1 MWPKVLELINFYHN
15 SLSSKNQAIYLNKIG
30 NDTLYDFAVHTL
42 EKPQVY
48 ARYYTRSEIREIF
61 AFVREAYYPL
71 FQDFY
76 ECNVMSLEEEG
87 LLRLVKKSKT
97 KVTKIM
103 KKLRKPLNLLFLL

>member
-42 EKPQVY
+42 EKPQIY

-61 AFVREAYYPL
+61 ACKAK
-71 FQDFY
+71 
-76 ECNVMSLEEEG
+76 SLHG
-87 LLRLVKKSKT
+87 SVLLRTVNRLHGTMCNCTV
-97 KVTKIM
+97 
-103 KKLRKPLNLLFLL
+103 